1 MPSART
7 AVTFVV
13 VFEVLMLV
21 SFALEPDIF
30 SHLAGRNRPAAEELA
45 DFNQTLSDG
54 FSVRL
59 YEDARPPNGKLA
71 PLQKGAVL
79 VHNGTETIG
88 EGAGFGAPVLNYAGT
103 TYYSL
108 NATTNRFRDGVAK
121 NFSMDAIEV
130 GETYHKTF
138 EPVAPV
144 GSVLVRYRYL
154 EDGLK
159 IEVSL
164 GGIPA
169 NSTLYILN
177 EQAGTVYTRYKN
189 SDSENLTVDFSWR
202 QINASAN
209 YLLDRDGKGF
219 RIDRQAVPDGSTL
232 YLGREIRPEGF
243 DWAGLDIA
251 LNMTSTKA
259 AAYRY
264 EVRITG

>member
-1 MPSART
+1 MPGART

-30 SHLAGRNRPAAEELA
+30 SRLAGRNRPAAEELA

-59 YEDARPPNGKLA
+59 YEDSRPPNGKLA
-71 PLQKGAVL
+71 PLQKGVVL

-88 EGAGFGAPVLNYAGT
+88 EGAGFGAPVLNHAGK

-108 NATTNRFRDGVAK
+108 NATAYRLRDGVAK
-121 NFSMDAIEV
+121 NFSMDAVEI
-130 GETYHKTF
+130 GETYNKTF
-138 EPVAPV
+138 VPVDPA
-144 GSVLVRYRYL
+144 GFVLVSYHYL
-154 EDGLK
+154 VDGLG

-164 GGIPA
+164 SGIPA

-177 EQAGTVYTRYKN
+177 EQSGTEYARYRS
-189 SDSENLTVDFSWR
+189 SDGNDLTVDFSWR
-202 QINASAN
+202 QVNASAN
-209 YLLDRDGKGF
+209 YLLDEDGKGF
-219 RIDRQAVPDGSTL
+219 RIDRPAISDGATL
-232 YLGREIRPEGF
+232 FLGRETRPEGF
-243 DWAGLDIA
+243 DWVGLDIE
-251 LNMTSTKA
+251 LNMISAKTTV
-259 AAYRY
+259 YRY